1 MAQAHNFILCTLTGS
16 VSWIDFQF
24 PSINSYSCH
33 KMDPQLFR
41 LQLGCFTGSLLQNIL
56 QDDLEICST
65 KSAMLDW
72 SIVDMEMMAY
82 V

>member
-1 MAQAHNFILCTLTGS
+1 
-16 VSWIDFQF
+16 
-24 PSINSYSCH
+24 
-33 KMDPQLFR
+33 MDPQLFR

>member
-1 MAQAHNFILCTLTGS
+1 
-16 VSWIDFQF
+16 
-24 PSINSYSCH
+24 
-33 KMDPQLFR
+33 MDPQLFR

-65 KSAMLDW
+65 KAAMLDW

-82 V
+82 VWFLLFHLVNDFVGWYIWRIRNRKSVQGNL